1 MNKIIIFKEK
11 HCERYFY
18 ASTPEDL
25 CKIAIKIF
33 KERVVEDY
41 WYEFET
47 ETPTKPEIAE
57 EDANSLRSSLKNIVL
72 QEWRNYRHALRYYE
86 ETVKDKKLYDA
97 ALKDESG
104 TIVLKFLKSRRNC
117 EYEGF
122 EMVEPE
128 KF

>member
-1 MNKIIIFKEK
+1 MNKIIIFTEK
-11 HCERYFY
+11 HSNRYFY

-33 KERVVEDY
+33 KERVEEDY
-41 WYEFET
+41 WYKFET
-47 ETPTKPEIAE
+47 ETPTEPEITE